1 VSRLTR
7 ITPNAKEV
15 AAQEK
20 ALSKARSDLKGEKK
34 RVEMYRQIV
43 EVQKEANEGC
53 QAKYALEAERAKAV
67 AYMYKEIAEIRK
79 KAEETNNHH
88 VNWVEKA
95 CEDQKVAYEKHLED
109 NRLAQS
115 DQREAAKT
123 HVADAKEMSTQAMSE
138 LKETTKGQSTF
149 LLDAIKAIRPAA
161 TTDKASPVE
170 RLKMLKEMKEFLS
183 PEQNKAKE
191 QEIMESV

>member
-1 VSRLTR
+1 MSRLTR

-20 ALSKARSDLKGEKK
+20 ALSKARSDLKAEKET
-34 RVEMYRQIV
+34 VEMYRQIV

-67 AYMYKEIAEIRK
+67 AYKEIAEIRK

-149 LLDAIKAIRPAA
+149 LLDAMKAIRPAA

-170 RLKMLKEMKEFLS
+170 RLKMLKEMKELLS
-183 PEQNKAKE
+183 PEQYKAKE